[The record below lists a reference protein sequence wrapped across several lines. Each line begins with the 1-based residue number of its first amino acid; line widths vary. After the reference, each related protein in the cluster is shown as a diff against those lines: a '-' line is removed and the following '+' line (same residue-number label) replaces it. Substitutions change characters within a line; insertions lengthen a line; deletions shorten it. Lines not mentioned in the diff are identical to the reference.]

1 MWRVQNSDASPL
13 QRRSSGLTRKG
24 RGQRKEF
31 YAADRREQGGALGS
45 DMCLRVS
52 EQGPSPRLFS
62 LILYFEN

>member
-1 MWRVQNSDASPL
+1 MWRVQNSGANPL

-31 YAADRREQGGALGS
+31 YAADQREQGGALGS
-45 DMCLRVS
+45 DMWLEVS

-62 LILYFEN
+62 LILCFAN